1 MWFPRRR
8 SVRTSAGWR
17 IRCRVGGTSI
27 EPLELVDELKDDM
40 IKESGDEELLCEPEE
55 EHCVDEG
62 FCQRIFRRRVRNS
75 NVATRKVGV
84 RHVIFAEIGQRYARL
99 PFEFRS
105 LAVQLAHDIDS

>member
-40 IKESGDEELLCEPEE
+40 SKESGDEELLCEPEE

-62 FCQRIFRRRVRNS
+62 FCKDFV
-75 NVATRKVGV
+75 NVFFGGGV
-84 RHVIFAEIGQRYARL
+84 RHVIFAEIGRRYARL